1 MPICDKLAANFSL
14 FTPPMTTWLATTA
27 PGLDLQQDGRLR
39 ATGDWTFRQA
49 PALLELIADAG
60 HDATGV
66 DAHAISRL
74 DATGSQLLLSVLNR
88 FGLPAQALD
97 ARPEHAALIDA
108 VRAAAAQRPAE
119 PVHPG
124 LLYRILEHTG
134 SQVLN
139 AQHNI
144 LIFLSFLG
152 QTLLSLLES
161 LFNPRHWRVT
171 SVVFHM
177 QAVGLNA
184 VPLVMLLS
192 FMVGSVVAFLG
203 ATVLSEFGAQL
214 WVVELVGVAFF
225 REFGV
230 LLTAILLAGRTA
242 SAFTAQIGSMKSGEE
257 LDAIRTMGLN
267 PIELLVLPRLKALLL
282 TLPLLT
288 FLATMAGL
296 LGGMAVC
303 VWHLGIS
310 PEMFIARL
318 QSELS
323 PRHFWIGM
331 SKAPIFAVVIG
342 LIGCLE
348 GFKVENNAQSV
359 GEHTT
364 SSVVQTIAL
373 VILLDA
379 FAAMFFMELDL

>member
-1 MPICDKLAANFSL
+1 MPMA
-14 FTPPMTTWLATTA
+14 TWHENTE
-27 PGLDLQQDGRLR
+27 PGLHPDPQQPDRLLVS
-39 ATGDWTFRQA
+39 GDWTFRQA
-49 PALLELIADAG
+49 QRLLDLIAGSGKNVQTLDAR
-60 HDATGV
+60 
-66 DAHAISRL
+66 AITRL
-74 DATGSQLLLSVLNR
+74 DASGSQLLLSLMTR
-88 FGLPAQALD
+88 LGLPATAL
-97 ARPEHAALIDA
+97 AAKPEHAALIEA
-108 VRAAAAQRPAE
+108 VRNSGASLPPSPPAE
-119 PVHPG
+119 K
-124 LLYRILEHTG
+124 LLYRILEAVG
-134 SQVLN
+134 RWVAN
-139 AQHNI
+139 AYANI
-144 LIFLSFLG
+144 LIFLDFLG
-152 QTLLSLLES
+152 RTLLSLMES

-171 SVVFHM
+171 SIIFHM

-192 FMVGSVVAFLG
+192 FMVGAVVAFLG
-203 ATVLSEFGAQL
+203 ATVLSKFGAQL

-257 LDAIRTMGLN
+257 LDAIRTMGLD

-303 VWHLGIS
+303 VWHLDIS
-310 PEMFIARL
+310 PEMFIGRL
-318 QSELS
+318 QNELS
-323 PRHFWIGM
+323 PRHFWVGM
-331 SKAPIFAVVIG
+331 SKAPIFAMVIG

-348 GFKVENNAQSV
+348 GFKVKNNAQSV

-364 SSVVQTIAL
+364 SSVVQSISL

-379 FAAMFFMELDL
+379 LAAMFFMELDL

>member
-1 MPICDKLAANFSL
+1 MSVMPMA
-14 FTPPMTTWLATTA
+14 TWLDNTE
-27 PGLDLQQDGRLR
+27 PGLRPDPQQTERLL
-39 ATGDWTFRQA
+39 ASGDWTFRQA
-49 PALLELIADAG
+49 EHLLALIAGAGKGIQAVDAYAVTRLDASGSKLLLNLMAQLGLPAPALLAK
-60 HDATGV
+60 
-66 DAHAISRL
+66 
-74 DATGSQLLLSVLNR
+74 
-88 FGLPAQALD
+88 
-97 ARPEHAALIDA
+97 PEHATLIEA
-108 VRAAAAQRPAE
+108 VRNAGAPLPSTPATGNSM
-119 PVHPG
+119 V
-124 LLYRILEHTG
+124 RILESIG
-134 SQVLN
+134 RWVVN
-139 AQHNI
+139 AYWNI
-144 LIFLSFLG
+144 LVFLDFLG
-152 QTLLSLLES
+152 RTLLSLMES
-161 LFNPRHWRVT
+161 FFNPRHWRVT
-171 SVVFHM
+171 SIVFHM

-192 FMVGSVVAFLG
+192 FMVGAVVAFLG

-257 LDAIRTMGLN
+257 LDAIRTMGLD

-288 FLATMAGL
+288 FLATIAGL

-303 VWHLGIS
+303 VWHLDIS
-310 PEMFIARL
+310 PEMFIGRL
-318 QSELS
+318 QNELS
-323 PRHFWIGM
+323 PRHFWVGM
-331 SKAPIFAVVIG
+331 SKAPIFAMVIG

-348 GFKVENNAQSV
+348 GFKVKNNAQSV

-364 SSVVQTIAL
+364 SSVVQSISL

-379 FAAMFFMELDL
+379 LAAMFFMELDL

>member
-1 MPICDKLAANFSL
+1 MPMA
-14 FTPPMTTWLATTA
+14 TWHDNTE
-27 PGLDLQQDGRLR
+27 PGLHPDPQQSDRLL
-39 ATGDWTFRQA
+39 ASGDWTFRQA
-49 PALLELIADAG
+49 QHLLDLVAGSGKNVQALDAR
-60 HDATGV
+60 
-66 DAHAISRL
+66 AITRL
-74 DATGSQLLLSVLNR
+74 DASGSQLLLSLMTR
-88 FGLPAQALD
+88 LGLPATALT
-97 ARPEHAALIDA
+97 AKPEHAALIEA
-108 VRAAAAQRPAE
+108 VRNSGAPLPPSPPA
-119 PVHPG
+119 G
-124 LLYRILEHTG
+124 KLLYRILEAIG
-134 SQVLN
+134 QWVAN
-139 AQHNI
+139 AYANI
-144 LIFLSFLG
+144 LIFLDFLG
-152 QTLLSLLES
+152 RTLLSLIES
-161 LFNPRHWRVT
+161 LLNPRHWRVT
-171 SVVFHM
+171 SIVFHM
-177 QAVGLNA
+177 QSVGLNA

-192 FMVGSVVAFLG
+192 FMVGAVVAFLG

-257 LDAIRTMGLN
+257 LDAIRTMGLD

-303 VWHLGIS
+303 VWHLDIS
-310 PEMFIARL
+310 PEMFIGRL
-318 QSELS
+318 QNELS
-323 PRHFWIGM
+323 PRHFWVGM
-331 SKAPIFAVVIG
+331 SKAPIFAMVIG

-348 GFKVENNAQSV
+348 GFKVKNNAQSV

-364 SSVVQTIAL
+364 SSVVQSISL

-379 FAAMFFMELDL
+379 LAAMFFMELDL

>member
-1 MPICDKLAANFSL
+1 MPMA
-14 FTPPMTTWLATTA
+14 TWLDNTE
-27 PGLDLQQDGRLR
+27 PGLRPDPQQTERLL
-39 ATGDWTFRQA
+39 ASGDWTFRQSEHLLALIAGAGKGIQAVDAYAVTRLDASGSKLLLNLMAQLGLPA
-49 PALLELIADAG
+49 PALLAK
-60 HDATGV
+60 
-66 DAHAISRL
+66 
-74 DATGSQLLLSVLNR
+74 
-88 FGLPAQALD
+88 
-97 ARPEHAALIDA
+97 PEHATLIEA
-108 VRAAAAQRPAE
+108 VRNAGAPLPSTPATGNSM
-119 PVHPG
+119 V
-124 LLYRILEHTG
+124 RILESIG
-134 SQVLN
+134 RWVVN
-139 AQHNI
+139 AYWNI
-144 LIFLSFLG
+144 LVFLDFLG
-152 QTLLSLLES
+152 RTLLSLMES
-161 LFNPRHWRVT
+161 FFNPRHWRVT
-171 SVVFHM
+171 SIVFHM

-192 FMVGSVVAFLG
+192 FMVGAVVAFLG

-257 LDAIRTMGLN
+257 LDAIRTMGLD

-288 FLATMAGL
+288 FLATIAGL

-303 VWHLGIS
+303 VWHLDIS
-310 PEMFIARL
+310 PEMFIGRL
-318 QSELS
+318 QNELS
-323 PRHFWIGM
+323 PRHFWVGM
-331 SKAPIFAVVIG
+331 SKAPIFAMVIG

-348 GFKVENNAQSV
+348 GFKVKNNAQSV

-364 SSVVQTIAL
+364 SSVVQSISL

-379 FAAMFFMELDL
+379 LAAMFFMELDL

>member
-1 MPICDKLAANFSL
+1 MA
-14 FTPPMTTWLATTA
+14 TWLDTTE
-27 PGLDLQQDGRLR
+27 PGLQPDPQQPDRLLVS
-39 ATGDWTFRQA
+39 GDWTFRQA
-49 PALLELIADAG
+49 ERLLVLIAGAGRGIQTIDAR
-60 HDATGV
+60 ALT
-66 DAHAISRL
+66 RL
-74 DATGSQLLLSVLNR
+74 DASGSKLLLTLMDR
-88 FGLPAQALD
+88 LGLPLPAL
-97 ARPEHAALIDA
+97 ASKPEHAALIEA
-108 VRAAAAQRPAE
+108 VRNSGAALPA
-119 PVHPG
+119 PPSAGKPFH
-124 LLYRILEHTG
+124 RMLEAIG
-134 SQVLN
+134 RWVAN
-139 AQHNI
+139 AYGNI
-144 LIFLSFLG
+144 LIFLDFLG
-152 QTLLSLLES
+152 RTLLSLMES
-161 LFNPRHWRVT
+161 LLNPRHWRVT
-171 SVVFHM
+171 SIVFHM

-192 FMVGSVVAFLG
+192 FMVGAVVAFLG

-257 LDAIRTMGLN
+257 LDAIRTMGLD

-303 VWHLGIS
+303 VWHLDIS
-310 PEMFIARL
+310 PEIFIGRL
-318 QSELS
+318 QNELS
-323 PRHFWIGM
+323 PRHFWVGM
-331 SKAPIFAVVIG
+331 SKAPIFAMVIG

-348 GFKVENNAQSV
+348 GFKVKNNAQSV

-364 SSVVQTIAL
+364 SSVVQTISL

-379 FAAMFFMELDL
+379 LAAMFFMELDL

>member
-1 MPICDKLAANFSL
+1 MA
-14 FTPPMTTWLATTA
+14 TWLDTTE
-27 PGLDLQQDGRLR
+27 PGLQPDPQQPDRLLVS
-39 ATGDWTFRQA
+39 GDWTFRQA
-49 PALLELIADAG
+49 VRLLVLIAGSGTGIQTIDAR
-60 HDATGV
+60 ALT
-66 DAHAISRL
+66 RL
-74 DATGSQLLLSVLNR
+74 DASGSKLLLTLMDR
-88 FGLPAQALD
+88 LGLPLPAL
-97 ARPEHAALIDA
+97 ASKPEHAALIEA
-108 VRAAAAQRPAE
+108 VRNSGAALPA
-119 PVHPG
+119 PPSAGKPFH
-124 LLYRILEHTG
+124 RMLEAIG
-134 SQVLN
+134 RWVAN
-139 AQHNI
+139 AYGNI
-144 LIFLSFLG
+144 LIFLDFLG
-152 QTLLSLLES
+152 RTLLSLMES
-161 LFNPRHWRVT
+161 LLNPRHWRVT
-171 SVVFHM
+171 SIVFHM

-192 FMVGSVVAFLG
+192 FMVGAVVAFLG

-257 LDAIRTMGLN
+257 LDAIRTMGLD

-303 VWHLGIS
+303 VWHLDIS
-310 PEMFIARL
+310 PEIFIGRL
-318 QSELS
+318 QNELS
-323 PRHFWIGM
+323 PRHFWVGM
-331 SKAPIFAVVIG
+331 SKAPIFAMVIG

-348 GFKVENNAQSV
+348 GFKVKNNAQSV

-364 SSVVQTIAL
+364 SSVVQTISL

-379 FAAMFFMELDL
+379 LAAMFFMELDL

>member
-1 MPICDKLAANFSL
+1 MPMA
-14 FTPPMTTWLATTA
+14 TWHENTE
-27 PGLDLQQDGRLR
+27 PGLHPDPQQPDRLLVS
-39 ATGDWTFRQA
+39 GDWTFRQA
-49 PALLELIADAG
+49 QRLLDLIAGSGKNVQTLDAR
-60 HDATGV
+60 
-66 DAHAISRL
+66 AITRL
-74 DATGSQLLLSVLNR
+74 DASGSQLLLSLMTR
-88 FGLPAQALD
+88 LGLPATAL
-97 ARPEHAALIDA
+97 AAKPEHAALIEA
-108 VRAAAAQRPAE
+108 VRNSGASLPPSPPAE
-119 PVHPG
+119 K
-124 LLYRILEHTG
+124 LLYRILEAVG
-134 SQVLN
+134 RWVAN
-139 AQHNI
+139 AYANI
-144 LIFLSFLG
+144 LIFLDFLG
-152 QTLLSLLES
+152 RTMLSLMES

-171 SVVFHM
+171 SIIFHM

-192 FMVGSVVAFLG
+192 FMVGAVVAFLG

-257 LDAIRTMGLN
+257 LDAIRTMGLD

-303 VWHLGIS
+303 VWHLDIS
-310 PEMFIARL
+310 PEMFIGRL
-318 QSELS
+318 QNELS
-323 PRHFWIGM
+323 PRHFWVGM
-331 SKAPIFAVVIG
+331 SKAPIFAMVIG

-348 GFKVENNAQSV
+348 GFKVKNNAQSV

-364 SSVVQTIAL
+364 SSVVQSISL

-379 FAAMFFMELDL
+379 LAAMFFMELDL

>member
-1 MPICDKLAANFSL
+1 MSV
-14 FTPPMTTWLATTA
+14 TPMATWLDTTE
-27 PGLDLQQDGRLR
+27 PGLQPDPQQPDQLLVS
-39 ATGDWTFRQA
+39 GDWTFRQA
-49 PALLELIADAG
+49 ERLLVLIAGAGSGIHTIDAR
-60 HDATGV
+60 ALT
-66 DAHAISRL
+66 RL
-74 DATGSQLLLSVLNR
+74 DASGSKLLLTLMDR
-88 FGLPAQALD
+88 LGLPLPAL
-97 ARPEHAALIDA
+97 ASKPEHAALIEA
-108 VRAAAAQRPAE
+108 VKNAGAALPA
-119 PVHPG
+119 PPSAGKPFH
-124 LLYRILEHTG
+124 RMLEAIG
-134 SQVLN
+134 RWVAN
-139 AQHNI
+139 AYGNI
-144 LIFLSFLG
+144 LIFLDFLG
-152 QTLLSLLES
+152 RTLLSLMES
-161 LFNPRHWRVT
+161 LLNPRHWRVT
-171 SVVFHM
+171 SIVFHM

-192 FMVGSVVAFLG
+192 FMVGAVVAFLG

-257 LDAIRTMGLN
+257 LDAIRTMGLD

-303 VWHLGIS
+303 VWHLDIS
-310 PEMFIARL
+310 PEMFISRL
-318 QSELS
+318 QNELS
-323 PRHFWIGM
+323 PRHFWVGM
-331 SKAPIFAVVIG
+331 SKAPIFAMVIG

-348 GFKVENNAQSV
+348 GFKVKNNAQSV

-364 SSVVQTIAL
+364 SSVVQTISL

-379 FAAMFFMELDL
+379 LAAMFFMELDL

>member
-1 MPICDKLAANFSL
+1 MSV
-14 FTPPMTTWLATTA
+14 TPMATWLDTTE
-27 PGLDLQQDGRLR
+27 PGLQPDPQQPDRLLVS
-39 ATGDWTFRQA
+39 GDWTFRQA
-49 PALLELIADAG
+49 ERLLVLIAGAGRGIQTIDAR
-60 HDATGV
+60 ALT
-66 DAHAISRL
+66 RL
-74 DATGSQLLLSVLNR
+74 DASGSKLLLTLMDR
-88 FGLPAQALD
+88 LGLPLPAL
-97 ARPEHAALIDA
+97 ASKPEHAALIEA
-108 VRAAAAQRPAE
+108 VRNSGAALPA
-119 PVHPG
+119 PPSAGKPFH
-124 LLYRILEHTG
+124 RMLEAIG
-134 SQVLN
+134 RWVAN
-139 AQHNI
+139 AYGNI
-144 LIFLSFLG
+144 LIFLDFLG
-152 QTLLSLLES
+152 RTLLSLMES
-161 LFNPRHWRVT
+161 LLNPRHWRVT
-171 SVVFHM
+171 SIVFHM

-192 FMVGSVVAFLG
+192 FMVGAVVAFLG

-257 LDAIRTMGLN
+257 LDAIRTMGLD

-303 VWHLGIS
+303 VWHLDIS
-310 PEMFIARL
+310 PEIFIGRL
-318 QSELS
+318 QNELS
-323 PRHFWIGM
+323 PRHFWVGM
-331 SKAPIFAVVIG
+331 SKAPIFAMVIG

-348 GFKVENNAQSV
+348 GFKVKNNAQSV

-364 SSVVQTIAL
+364 SSVVQTISL

-379 FAAMFFMELDL
+379 LAAMFFMELDL

>member
-1 MPICDKLAANFSL
+1 MPMA
-14 FTPPMTTWLATTA
+14 TWHDNTE
-27 PGLDLQQDGRLR
+27 PGLHPDPQQSDRLL
-39 ATGDWTFRQA
+39 ASGDWTFRQA
-49 PALLELIADAG
+49 QHLLGLVAGSGKNVQALDAR
-60 HDATGV
+60 
-66 DAHAISRL
+66 AITRL
-74 DATGSQLLLSVLNR
+74 DASGSQLLLSLMTR
-88 FGLPAQALD
+88 LGLPVTALT
-97 ARPEHAALIDA
+97 AKPEHAALIEA
-108 VRAAAAQRPAE
+108 VRNSGAPLPPSPPA
-119 PVHPG
+119 G
-124 LLYRILEHTG
+124 KLLYRILEAIG
-134 SQVLN
+134 QWVAN
-139 AQHNI
+139 AYANI
-144 LIFLSFLG
+144 LIFLDFLG
-152 QTLLSLLES
+152 RTLLSLIES
-161 LFNPRHWRVT
+161 LLNPRHWRVT
-171 SVVFHM
+171 SIVFHM

-192 FMVGSVVAFLG
+192 FMVGAVVAFLG

-257 LDAIRTMGLN
+257 LDAIRTMGLD

-303 VWHLGIS
+303 VWHLDIS
-310 PEMFIARL
+310 PEMFIGRL
-318 QSELS
+318 QNELS
-323 PRHFWIGM
+323 PRHFWVGM
-331 SKAPIFAVVIG
+331 SKAPIFAMVIG

-348 GFKVENNAQSV
+348 GFKVKNNAQSV

-364 SSVVQTIAL
+364 SSVVQSISL

-379 FAAMFFMELDL
+379 LAAMFFMELDL

>member
-1 MPICDKLAANFSL
+1 M
-14 FTPPMTTWLATTA
+14 TPMATWLDTTE
-27 PGLDLQQDGRLR
+27 PGLQPDPQQPDRLLVS
-39 ATGDWTFRQA
+39 GDWTFRQA
-49 PALLELIADAG
+49 ERLLVLIAGAGRGIQTIDAR
-60 HDATGV
+60 ALT
-66 DAHAISRL
+66 RL
-74 DATGSQLLLSVLNR
+74 DASGSKLLLTLMDR
-88 FGLPAQALD
+88 LGLPLPAL
-97 ARPEHAALIDA
+97 ASKPEHAALIEA
-108 VRAAAAQRPAE
+108 VRNSGAALPA
-119 PVHPG
+119 PPSAGKPFH
-124 LLYRILEHTG
+124 RMLEAIG
-134 SQVLN
+134 RWVAN
-139 AQHNI
+139 AYGNI
-144 LIFLSFLG
+144 LIFLDFLG
-152 QTLLSLLES
+152 RTLLSLMES
-161 LFNPRHWRVT
+161 LLNPRHWRVT
-171 SVVFHM
+171 SIVFHM

-192 FMVGSVVAFLG
+192 FMVGAVVAFLG

-257 LDAIRTMGLN
+257 LDAIRTMGLD

-303 VWHLGIS
+303 VWHLDIS
-310 PEMFIARL
+310 PEMFIGRL
-318 QSELS
+318 QNELS
-323 PRHFWIGM
+323 PRHFWVGM
-331 SKAPIFAVVIG
+331 SKAPIFAMVIG

-348 GFKVENNAQSV
+348 GFKVKNNAQSV

-364 SSVVQTIAL
+364 SSVVQTISL

-379 FAAMFFMELDL
+379 LAAMFFMELDL

>member
-1 MPICDKLAANFSL
+1 M
-14 FTPPMTTWLATTA
+14 TPMATWLDTTE
-27 PGLDLQQDGRLR
+27 PGLQPDPQQPDRLLVS
-39 ATGDWTFRQA
+39 GDWTFRQA
-49 PALLELIADAG
+49 EHLLVLIAGAGRGIQTIDAR
-60 HDATGV
+60 ALT
-66 DAHAISRL
+66 RL
-74 DATGSQLLLSVLNR
+74 DASGSKLLLTLMDR
-88 FGLPAQALD
+88 LGLPLPAL
-97 ARPEHAALIDA
+97 ASKPEHAALIEA
-108 VRAAAAQRPAE
+108 VRNSGAALPA
-119 PVHPG
+119 PPSAGKPFH
-124 LLYRILEHTG
+124 RMLEAIG
-134 SQVLN
+134 RWVAN
-139 AQHNI
+139 AYGNI
-144 LIFLSFLG
+144 LIFLDFLG
-152 QTLLSLLES
+152 RTLLSLMES
-161 LFNPRHWRVT
+161 LLNPRHWRVT
-171 SVVFHM
+171 SIVFHM

-192 FMVGSVVAFLG
+192 FMVGAVVAFLG

-257 LDAIRTMGLN
+257 LDAIRTMGLD

-303 VWHLGIS
+303 VWHLDIS
-310 PEMFIARL
+310 PEMFIGRL
-318 QSELS
+318 QNELS
-323 PRHFWIGM
+323 PRHFWVGM
-331 SKAPIFAVVIG
+331 SKAPIFAMVIG

-348 GFKVENNAQSV
+348 GFKVKNNAQSV

-364 SSVVQTIAL
+364 SSVVQTISL

-379 FAAMFFMELDL
+379 LAAMFFMELDL

>member
-1 MPICDKLAANFSL
+1 MPMA
-14 FTPPMTTWLATTA
+14 TWLDNTE
-27 PGLDLQQDGRLR
+27 PGLRPDPQQTERLL
-39 ATGDWTFRQA
+39 ASGDWTFRQA
-49 PALLELIADAG
+49 EHLLALIAGAGKGIQAVDACAVTRLDASGSKLLLNLMAQLGLPAPALLAK
-60 HDATGV
+60 
-66 DAHAISRL
+66 
-74 DATGSQLLLSVLNR
+74 
-88 FGLPAQALD
+88 
-97 ARPEHAALIDA
+97 PEHATLIEA
-108 VRAAAAQRPAE
+108 VRNAGAPLPSTPATGNSM
-119 PVHPG
+119 V
-124 LLYRILEHTG
+124 RILESIG
-134 SQVLN
+134 RWVVN
-139 AQHNI
+139 AYWNI
-144 LIFLSFLG
+144 LVFLDFLG
-152 QTLLSLLES
+152 RTLLSLMES
-161 LFNPRHWRVT
+161 FFNPRHWRVT
-171 SVVFHM
+171 SIVFHM

-192 FMVGSVVAFLG
+192 FMVGAVVAFLG

-257 LDAIRTMGLN
+257 LDAIRTMGLD

-288 FLATMAGL
+288 FLATIAGL

-303 VWHLGIS
+303 VWHLDIS
-310 PEMFIARL
+310 PEMFIGRL
-318 QSELS
+318 QNELS
-323 PRHFWIGM
+323 PRHFWVGM
-331 SKAPIFAVVIG
+331 SKAPIFAMVIG

-348 GFKVENNAQSV
+348 GFKVKNNAQSV

-364 SSVVQTIAL
+364 SSVVQSISL

-379 FAAMFFMELDL
+379 LAAMFFMELDL

>member
-1 MPICDKLAANFSL
+1 MA
-14 FTPPMTTWLATTA
+14 TWLDTTE
-27 PGLDLQQDGRLR
+27 PGLRPDPQQPDRLLVS
-39 ATGDWTFRQA
+39 GDWTFRQSVR
-49 PALLELIADAG
+49 LLVLIAGSGTGIQTIDAR
-60 HDATGV
+60 
-66 DAHAISRL
+66 AITRL
-74 DATGSQLLLSVLNR
+74 DASGSKLLLILMDR
-88 FGLPAQALD
+88 LGLPLPTLASK
-97 ARPEHAALIDA
+97 PEHAALIEA
-108 VRAAAAQRPAE
+108 VRNSGAPLPA
-119 PVHPG
+119 PPSAGKPFH
-124 LLYRILEHTG
+124 RMLEAVG
-134 SQVLN
+134 RWVAN
-139 AQHNI
+139 AYGNI
-144 LIFLSFLG
+144 LIFLDFLG
-152 QTLLSLLES
+152 RTLLSLMES

-171 SVVFHM
+171 SIVFHM

-192 FMVGSVVAFLG
+192 FMVGAVVAFLG
-203 ATVLSEFGAQL
+203 ATVLSKFGAQL

-257 LDAIRTMGLN
+257 LDAIRTMGLD

-303 VWHLGIS
+303 VWHLDIS
-310 PEMFIARL
+310 PEMFIGRV
-318 QSELS
+318 QNELS
-323 PRHFWIGM
+323 PRHFWVGM
-331 SKAPIFAVVIG
+331 SKAPIFAMVIG

-348 GFKVENNAQSV
+348 GFKVKNNAQSV

-364 SSVVQTIAL
+364 SSVVQTISL

-379 FAAMFFMELDL
+379 LAAMFFMELDL

>member
-1 MPICDKLAANFSL
+1 MSVMPMA
-14 FTPPMTTWLATTA
+14 TWLDNTE
-27 PGLDLQQDGRLR
+27 PGLRPDPQQTERLL
-39 ATGDWTFRQA
+39 ASGDWTFRQSEHLLALIAGAGKGIQAVDAYAVTRLDASGSKLLLNLMAQLGLPA
-49 PALLELIADAG
+49 PALLAK
-60 HDATGV
+60 
-66 DAHAISRL
+66 
-74 DATGSQLLLSVLNR
+74 
-88 FGLPAQALD
+88 
-97 ARPEHAALIDA
+97 PEHATLIEA
-108 VRAAAAQRPAE
+108 VRNAGAPLPSTPATGNSM
-119 PVHPG
+119 V
-124 LLYRILEHTG
+124 RILESIG
-134 SQVLN
+134 RWVVN
-139 AQHNI
+139 AYWNI
-144 LIFLSFLG
+144 LVFLDFLG
-152 QTLLSLLES
+152 RTLLSLMES
-161 LFNPRHWRVT
+161 FFNPRHWRVT
-171 SVVFHM
+171 SIVFHM

-192 FMVGSVVAFLG
+192 FMVGAVVAFLG

-257 LDAIRTMGLN
+257 LDAIRTMGLD

-288 FLATMAGL
+288 FLATIAGL

-303 VWHLGIS
+303 VWHLDIS
-310 PEMFIARL
+310 PEMFIGRL
-318 QSELS
+318 QNELS
-323 PRHFWIGM
+323 PRHFWVGM
-331 SKAPIFAVVIG
+331 SKAPIFAMVIG

-348 GFKVENNAQSV
+348 GFKVKNNAQSV

-364 SSVVQTIAL
+364 SSVVQSISL

-379 FAAMFFMELDL
+379 LAAMFFMELDL

>member
-1 MPICDKLAANFSL
+1 M
-14 FTPPMTTWLATTA
+14 TPMATWLDTTE
-27 PGLDLQQDGRLR
+27 PGLRPDPQQPDRLLVS
-39 ATGDWTFRQA
+39 GDWTFRQA
-49 PALLELIADAG
+49 VRLLVLIAGSGTGIQTIDAR
-60 HDATGV
+60 
-66 DAHAISRL
+66 AITRL
-74 DATGSQLLLSVLNR
+74 DASGSKLLLILMDR
-88 FGLPAQALD
+88 LGLPLPTLASK
-97 ARPEHAALIDA
+97 PEHAALIEA
-108 VRAAAAQRPAE
+108 VRNSGAPLPA
-119 PVHPG
+119 PPSAGKPFH
-124 LLYRILEHTG
+124 RMLEAVG
-134 SQVLN
+134 RWVAN
-139 AQHNI
+139 AYGNI
-144 LIFLSFLG
+144 LIFLDFLG
-152 QTLLSLLES
+152 RTLLSLMES

-171 SVVFHM
+171 SIVFHM

-192 FMVGSVVAFLG
+192 FMVGAVVAFLG
-203 ATVLSEFGAQL
+203 ATVLSKFGAQL

-257 LDAIRTMGLN
+257 LDAIRTMGLD

-303 VWHLGIS
+303 IWHLDIS
-310 PEMFIARL
+310 PEMFIGL
-318 QSELS
+318 VQNELS
-323 PRHFWIGM
+323 PRHFWVGM
-331 SKAPIFAVVIG
+331 SKAPIFAMVIG

-348 GFKVENNAQSV
+348 GFKVKNNAQSV

-364 SSVVQTIAL
+364 SSVVQTISL

-379 FAAMFFMELDL
+379 LAAMFFMELDL

>member
-1 MPICDKLAANFSL
+1 MPMA
-14 FTPPMTTWLATTA
+14 TWHENTE
-27 PGLDLQQDGRLR
+27 PGLHPDPQQPDRLLVS
-39 ATGDWTFRQA
+39 GDWTFRQA
-49 PALLELIADAG
+49 QRLLDLIAGSGKNVQTLDAR
-60 HDATGV
+60 
-66 DAHAISRL
+66 AITRL
-74 DATGSQLLLSVLNR
+74 DASGSQLLLSLMTR
-88 FGLPAQALD
+88 LGLPATAL
-97 ARPEHAALIDA
+97 AAKPEHAALIEA
-108 VRAAAAQRPAE
+108 VRNSGASLPPSPPAE
-119 PVHPG
+119 K
-124 LLYRILEHTG
+124 LLYRILEAVG
-134 SQVLN
+134 RWVAN
-139 AQHNI
+139 AYANI
-144 LIFLSFLG
+144 LIFLDFLG
-152 QTLLSLLES
+152 RTLLSLMES

-171 SVVFHM
+171 SIIFHM

-192 FMVGSVVAFLG
+192 FMVGAVVAFLG

-257 LDAIRTMGLN
+257 LDAIRTMGLD

-303 VWHLGIS
+303 VWHLDIS
-310 PEMFIARL
+310 PEMFIGRL
-318 QSELS
+318 QNELS
-323 PRHFWIGM
+323 PRHFWVGM
-331 SKAPIFAVVIG
+331 SKAPIFAMVIG

-348 GFKVENNAQSV
+348 GFKVKNNAQSV

-364 SSVVQTIAL
+364 SSVVQSISL

-379 FAAMFFMELDL
+379 LAAMFFMELDL

>member
-1 MPICDKLAANFSL
+1 M
-14 FTPPMTTWLATTA
+14 TPMATWLDTTE
-27 PGLDLQQDGRLR
+27 PGLQPDPQQPDRLLVS
-39 ATGDWTFRQA
+39 GDWTFRQA
-49 PALLELIADAG
+49 ERLLVLIAGAGRGIQTIDAR
-60 HDATGV
+60 TLT
-66 DAHAISRL
+66 RL
-74 DATGSQLLLSVLNR
+74 DASGSKLLLTLMDR
-88 FGLPAQALD
+88 LGLPLPAL
-97 ARPEHAALIDA
+97 ASKPEHAALIEA
-108 VRAAAAQRPAE
+108 VRNSGAALPA
-119 PVHPG
+119 PPSAGKPFH
-124 LLYRILEHTG
+124 RMLEAIG
-134 SQVLN
+134 RWVAN
-139 AQHNI
+139 AYGNI
-144 LIFLSFLG
+144 LIFLDFLG
-152 QTLLSLLES
+152 RTLLSLMES
-161 LFNPRHWRVT
+161 LLNPRHWRVT
-171 SVVFHM
+171 SIVFHM

-192 FMVGSVVAFLG
+192 FMVGAVVAFLG

-257 LDAIRTMGLN
+257 LDAIRTMGLD

-303 VWHLGIS
+303 VWHLDIS
-310 PEMFIARL
+310 PEIFIGRL
-318 QSELS
+318 QNELS
-323 PRHFWIGM
+323 PRHFWVGM
-331 SKAPIFAVVIG
+331 SKAPIFAMVIG

-348 GFKVENNAQSV
+348 GFKVKNNAQSV

-364 SSVVQTIAL
+364 SSVVQTISL

-379 FAAMFFMELDL
+379 LAAMFFMELDL

>member
-1 MPICDKLAANFSL
+1 M
-14 FTPPMTTWLATTA
+14 
-27 PGLDLQQDGRLR
+27 
-39 ATGDWTFRQA
+39 
-49 PALLELIADAG
+49 
-60 HDATGV
+60 
-66 DAHAISRL
+66 
-74 DATGSQLLLSVLNR
+74 
-88 FGLPAQALD
+88 
-97 ARPEHAALIDA
+97 
-108 VRAAAAQRPAE
+108 
-119 PVHPG
+119 
-124 LLYRILEHTG
+124 
-134 SQVLN
+134 
-139 AQHNI
+139 
-144 LIFLSFLG
+144 
-152 QTLLSLLES
+152 ES

-171 SVVFHM
+171 SIIFHM

-192 FMVGSVVAFLG
+192 FMVGAVVAFLG

-257 LDAIRTMGLN
+257 LDAIRTMGLD

-303 VWHLGIS
+303 AWHLDIS

-318 QSELS
+318 QNELS
-323 PRHFWIGM
+323 PRHFWVGM
-331 SKAPIFAVVIG
+331 SKAPIFAMVIG

-348 GFKVENNAQSV
+348 GFKVKNNAQSV

-364 SSVVQTIAL
+364 SSVVQSISL

-379 FAAMFFMELDL
+379 LAAMFFMELDL

>member
-1 MPICDKLAANFSL
+1 MPMA
-14 FTPPMTTWLATTA
+14 TWHENTE
-27 PGLDLQQDGRLR
+27 PGLHPDPQQPDRLLVS
-39 ATGDWTFRQA
+39 GDWTFRQA
-49 PALLELIADAG
+49 QRLLDLIAGSGKNVQTLDAR
-60 HDATGV
+60 
-66 DAHAISRL
+66 AITRL
-74 DATGSQLLLSVLNR
+74 DASGSQLLLSLMTR
-88 FGLPAQALD
+88 LGLPATAL
-97 ARPEHAALIDA
+97 AAKPEHAALIEA
-108 VRAAAAQRPAE
+108 VRNSGASLPPSPPADK
-119 PVHPG
+119 
-124 LLYRILEHTG
+124 LLYRILEAVG
-134 SQVLN
+134 RWVAN
-139 AQHNI
+139 AYANI
-144 LIFLSFLG
+144 LIFLDFLG
-152 QTLLSLLES
+152 RTMLSLMES

-171 SVVFHM
+171 SIIFHM

-192 FMVGSVVAFLG
+192 FMVGAVVAFLG

-257 LDAIRTMGLN
+257 LDAIRTMGLD

-303 VWHLGIS
+303 VWHLDIS
-310 PEMFIARL
+310 PEMFIGRL
-318 QSELS
+318 QNELS
-323 PRHFWIGM
+323 PRHFWVGM
-331 SKAPIFAVVIG
+331 SKAPIFAMVIG

-348 GFKVENNAQSV
+348 GFKVKNNAQSV

-364 SSVVQTIAL
+364 SSVVQSISL

-379 FAAMFFMELDL
+379 LAAMFFMELDL

>member
-1 MPICDKLAANFSL
+1 MSV
-14 FTPPMTTWLATTA
+14 TPMATWLDTTE
-27 PGLDLQQDGRLR
+27 PGLRPDPQQPDRLLVS
-39 ATGDWTFRQA
+39 GDWTFRQA
-49 PALLELIADAG
+49 ERLLVLIAGAG
-60 HDATGV
+60 KDIQTV
-66 DAHAISRL
+66 DARALTRL
-74 DATGSQLLLSVLNR
+74 DASGSKLLLTLMDR
-88 FGLPAQALD
+88 LDLPVPAL
-97 ARPEHAALIDA
+97 ASKPEHAALIEA
-108 VRAAAAQRPAE
+108 VRNSDAPLPA
-119 PVHPG
+119 PPPAG
-124 LLYRILEHTG
+124 KLLRRILEAVG
-134 SQVLN
+134 RWVAN
-139 AQHNI
+139 AYENI
-144 LIFLSFLG
+144 LIFLDFLG
-152 QTLLSLLES
+152 RTLLSLMES

-171 SVVFHM
+171 SIVFHM

-192 FMVGSVVAFLG
+192 FMVGAVVAFLG

-257 LDAIRTMGLN
+257 LDAIRTMGLD

-303 VWHLGIS
+303 VWHLDIS
-310 PEMFIARL
+310 PEMFIGRL
-318 QSELS
+318 QNELS
-323 PRHFWIGM
+323 PRHFWVGM
-331 SKAPIFAVVIG
+331 SKAPIFAMVIG

-348 GFKVENNAQSV
+348 GFKVKNNAQSV

-379 FAAMFFMELDL
+379 LAAMFFMELDL

>member
-1 MPICDKLAANFSL
+1 MSVMPMA
-14 FTPPMTTWLATTA
+14 TWLDNTE
-27 PGLDLQQDGRLR
+27 PGLRPDPQQTERLL
-39 ATGDWTFRQA
+39 ASGDWTFRQA
-49 PALLELIADAG
+49 EHLLALIAGAGKGIQAVDACAVTRLDASGSKLLLNLMAQLGLPAPALLAK
-60 HDATGV
+60 
-66 DAHAISRL
+66 
-74 DATGSQLLLSVLNR
+74 
-88 FGLPAQALD
+88 
-97 ARPEHAALIDA
+97 PEHATLIEA
-108 VRAAAAQRPAE
+108 VRNAGAPLPSTPATGNSM
-119 PVHPG
+119 V
-124 LLYRILEHTG
+124 RILESIG
-134 SQVLN
+134 RWVVN
-139 AQHNI
+139 AYWNI
-144 LIFLSFLG
+144 LVFLDFLG
-152 QTLLSLLES
+152 RTLLSLMES
-161 LFNPRHWRVT
+161 FFNPRHWRVT
-171 SVVFHM
+171 SIVFHM

-192 FMVGSVVAFLG
+192 FMVGAVVAFLG

-257 LDAIRTMGLN
+257 LDAIRTMGLD

-288 FLATMAGL
+288 FLATIAGL

-303 VWHLGIS
+303 VWHLDIS
-310 PEMFIARL
+310 PEMFIGRL
-318 QSELS
+318 QNELS
-323 PRHFWIGM
+323 PRHFWVGM
-331 SKAPIFAVVIG
+331 SKAPIFAMVIG

-348 GFKVENNAQSV
+348 GFKVKNNAQSV

-364 SSVVQTIAL
+364 SSVVQSISL

-379 FAAMFFMELDL
+379 LAAMFFMELDL

>member
-1 MPICDKLAANFSL
+1 M
-14 FTPPMTTWLATTA
+14 TPMATWLDTTE
-27 PGLDLQQDGRLR
+27 PGLQPDPQQPDRLLVS
-39 ATGDWTFRQA
+39 GDWTFRQA
-49 PALLELIADAG
+49 ERLLVLIASAGRGIQTIDAR
-60 HDATGV
+60 
-66 DAHAISRL
+66 AITRL
-74 DATGSQLLLSVLNR
+74 DASGSKLLLTLMDR
-88 FGLPAQALD
+88 LGLPLPAL
-97 ARPEHAALIDA
+97 ASKPEHAALIEA
-108 VRAAAAQRPAE
+108 VRNSGAALPA
-119 PVHPG
+119 PPSAG
-124 LLYRILEHTG
+124 KPFYRMLEAIG
-134 SQVLN
+134 RWVAN
-139 AQHNI
+139 AYENI
-144 LIFLSFLG
+144 LIFLDFLG
-152 QTLLSLLES
+152 RTLLSLMES

-171 SVVFHM
+171 SIVFHM

-192 FMVGSVVAFLG
+192 FMVGAVVAFLG

-257 LDAIRTMGLN
+257 LDAIRTMGLD

-303 VWHLGIS
+303 VWHLDIS
-310 PEMFIARL
+310 PEMFIGRL
-318 QSELS
+318 QNELS
-323 PRHFWIGM
+323 PRHFWVGM
-331 SKAPIFAVVIG
+331 SKAPIFAMVIG

-348 GFKVENNAQSV
+348 GFKVKNNAQSV

-379 FAAMFFMELDL
+379 LAAMFFMELDL

>member
-1 MPICDKLAANFSL
+1 MSV
-14 FTPPMTTWLATTA
+14 TPMATWLDTTE
-27 PGLDLQQDGRLR
+27 PGLRPDPQQPDRLLVS
-39 ATGDWTFRQA
+39 GDWTFRQA
-49 PALLELIADAG
+49 VRLLVLIAGSGTGIQTIDAR
-60 HDATGV
+60 
-66 DAHAISRL
+66 AITRL
-74 DATGSQLLLSVLNR
+74 DASGSKLLLILMDR
-88 FGLPAQALD
+88 LGLPLPTLASK
-97 ARPEHAALIDA
+97 PEHAALIEA
-108 VRAAAAQRPAE
+108 VRNSGAPLPA
-119 PVHPG
+119 PPSAGKPFH
-124 LLYRILEHTG
+124 RMLEAVG
-134 SQVLN
+134 RWVAN
-139 AQHNI
+139 AYGNI
-144 LIFLSFLG
+144 LIFLDFLG
-152 QTLLSLLES
+152 RTLLSLMES

-171 SVVFHM
+171 SIVFHM

-192 FMVGSVVAFLG
+192 FMVGAVVAFLG
-203 ATVLSEFGAQL
+203 ATVLSKFGAQL

-257 LDAIRTMGLN
+257 LDAIRTMGLD

-303 VWHLGIS
+303 VWHLDIS
-310 PEMFIARL
+310 PEMFIGRV
-318 QSELS
+318 QNELS
-323 PRHFWIGM
+323 PRHFWVGM
-331 SKAPIFAVVIG
+331 SKAPIFAMVIG

-348 GFKVENNAQSV
+348 GFKVKNNAQSV

-364 SSVVQTIAL
+364 SSVVQTISL

-379 FAAMFFMELDL
+379 LAAMFFMELDL